1 MKRILIVL
9 LMLTSLPVSLSAAE
23 SDPRPVAPSIGDILT
38 PATAPLRY
46 RADVV
51 RMGVS
56 HFSFPNGNYDIIR
69 PTIKALQNAFGEDH
83 FYAEF
88 ISGEVVDPDV
98 FDLILGSA
106 GTYRRFTHRGT
117 RDIASLVS
125 DKFPDPN
132 HAEGSVIAVSARDG
146 APRTL
151 EDLRGLRLITTG
163 PKAFTGYQ
171 VAMGEFLEAGI
182 RRPEAYF
189 SQTLDAYHDM
199 LTALSWLRD
208 GRGDAAVLRTCFLEE
223 LQEAGE
229 DVSDIRVIHQKTV
242 PGFQC
247 RTSTAL
253 YPNWTVFLTPHA
265 NPDTAQKAASALL
278 ALPAGARG
286 EHWTIAT
293 DFTAVDGLFR
303 RLQIGPYEYL
313 QRWSIIDFLKRHWE
327 WLFFAAAAVLG
338 LVWHSVR
345 SERLVDLRT
354 QQLRDAW
361 IRERELQEKAEAA
374 AQHLASIQR
383 ASLIGQMSSMVAH
396 ELRQPLAA
404 IVNYTQGLLRLLDK
418 STDKN
423 RAMLETGVAT
433 IRSEALKADSIVG
446 KVRAYARRQQA
457 NTDRRET
464 DLGDAVRKAAGTL
477 AALNR
482 WTTPVN
488 VARSG
493 RVVIWADPLEIEVA
507 AVNLIK
513 NALEASE
520 GAGGVVTVSVTET
533 ETAHGAE
540 ALVAIANPAPG
551 LTASAFEKLAGKAQS
566 TKEDGLG
573 LGLSIVRGIAD
584 SHAGTLTFVRTAGG
598 SVRAEL
604 RLPVR
609 PAP

>member
-1 MKRILIVL
+1 MKKTLIAL
-9 LMLTSLPVSLSAAE
+9 SMLVSAAA
-23 SDPRPVAPSIGDILT
+23 SAWAGDYAVSPAIGDIIT
-38 PATAPLRY
+38 PETAPVRY

-56 HFSFPNGNYDIIR
+56 RFSFPNANYDIIR
-69 PTIKALQNAFGEDH
+69 PTIAALQKVFGKDR

-117 RDIASLVS
+117 RDMASLVS

-132 HAEGSVIAVSARDG
+132 HAEGSVIAVAARKG
-146 APRTL
+146 APETL
-151 EDLRGLRLITTG
+151 ADLKGLRLITTG
-163 PKAFTGYQ
+163 PKAFTGHQ
-171 VAMGEFLEAGI
+171 VAMGELLKEGI
-182 RRPEAYF
+182 GRPADYF
-189 SQTLDAYHDM
+189 AEVLDAYHDM
-199 LTALSWLRD
+199 RTALTWLRE
-208 GRGDAAVLRTCFLEE
+208 GRGEAAVLRTCFLEE

-229 DVSDIRVIHQKTV
+229 DVSDIRVIHQKAV

-265 NPDTAQKAASALL
+265 SPDTARKAASALL
-278 ALPAGARG
+278 ALSSGARG

-293 DFTAVDGLFR
+293 DFTAVDELFR
-303 RLQIGPYEYL
+303 NLKIGPYEYL
-313 QRWSIIDFLKRHWE
+313 QRWSVMDFLKRHWE
-327 WLFFAAAAVLG
+327 WFFFAAAAVLG
-338 LVWHSVR
+338 LIFHSVR

-354 QQLRDAW
+354 RQLQDAW
-361 IRERELQEKAEAA
+361 KRERALQEKAEAA

-383 ASLIGQMSSMVAH
+383 ASLIGQMSSMIAH

-404 IVNYTQGLLRLLDK
+404 IVNYTQGLMRLLDK

-423 RAMLETGVAT
+423 RAVLETGVAT

-464 DLGDAVRKAAGTL
+464 DLGDVVEKAAATL

-482 WTTPVN
+482 WKTPVH
-488 VARSG
+488 VAPSG

-520 GAGGVVTVSVTET
+520 GAEGVVNVAVTESET
-533 ETAHGAE
+533 ERGAE
-540 ALVAIANPAPG
+540 ALIEVSNPAPG
-551 LTASAFEKLAGKAQS
+551 LTPQAFERLNGKAQT

-584 SHAGTLTFVRTAGG
+584 SHAGTLAFVRTTGG
-598 SVRAEL
+598 GVRAEL
-604 RLPVR
+604 RLPVKV
-609 PAP
+609 AE